1 MLLIGSLNNLYN
13 RAVLTSKRR
22 GQIALKDLWFK
33 KVELA
38 ESLRILKDLEFLRN
52 TPSVV
57 MRAIHQRR

>member
-1 MLLIGSLNNLYN
+1 MSSNNLYN

-22 GQIALKDLWFK
+22 GQIPLKDLWFK

-38 ESLRILKDLEFLRN
+38 ESLRILNDLEFLRN

-57 MRAIHQRR
+57 MRAIQQRR